1 MIKIL
6 YIGYYPE
13 HNFLEDIIYLNA
25 LKNKN
30 YTIKQFVHRLNDP
43 ETSLINN
50 DIIICGSF
58 LQDINIIKILFKYIH
73 KVIYNITE
81 PIEFNNYIMYHLYIH
96 KFINLAVGCVPEN
109 KTHIKF
115 PLYIDPYEISSCE
128 KINEINNYV
137 KNIELN
143 DLMIKKYCC
152 LINRHDYGHTRTT
165 IYNKLS
171 ELGFIICPSVL
182 FNNYP
187 NEDFE
192 KIGRE
197 NFQKEFIFNICPEN
211 FVTQLDGY
219 VTEKL
224 FMACCCGNIPIYYG
238 KLDDLDK
245 QIFNLNRIILYD
257 PTNDQS
263 IDQVYTIIKKLLF
276 NFQDL
281 YNYYKQDVFLPSAIE
296 IIKNYKVNL
305 NKRLNEFIKNSSIN
319 YIDGKLN

>member
-1 MIKIL
+1 MDKVS
-6 YIGYYPE
+6 YVG
-13 HNFLEDIIYLNA
+13 NADLNA
-25 LKNKN
+25 
-30 YTIKQFVHRLNDP
+30 ID
-43 ETSLINN
+43 
-50 DIIICGSF
+50 
-58 LQDINIIKILFKYIH
+58 
-73 KVIYNITE
+73 
-81 PIEFNNYIMYHLYIH
+81 HLYKQYQKDPNSIDSGWV
-96 KFINLAVGCVPEN
+96 KFFEGFEFAQAN
-109 KTHIKF
+109 
-115 PLYIDPYEISSCE
+115 YEDGG
-128 KINEINNYV
+128 EI
-137 KNIELN
+137 
-143 DLMIKKYCC
+143 
-152 LINRHDYGHTRTT
+152 
-165 IYNKLS
+165 
-171 ELGFIICPSVL
+171 P
-182 FNNYP
+182 
-187 NEDFE
+187 
-192 KIGRE
+192 E

-305 NKRLNEFIKNSSIN
+305 NKRLNEFIKNSTIN